1 MKLSQQF
8 RNWLSRRGALALF
21 IIVVVLLW
29 LFQTWAQRT
38 QPRISHVLDSST
50 QHVNVL
56 WLKQGD
62 VSNITAANT
71 DGKVFTMPL
80 TEDSISSI
88 DVKSSSTLWK
98 IELPFER
105 SGARGMLANTDTIFT
120 VDSTRAD
127 AYETTT
133 GELIW
138 STELGDG
145 HVSVIPQLDSNV
157 LRIYLGDDVI
167 ELDLKTGKIL
177 SKIPKD
183 TKIWVSG
190 NVILQT
196 SPSSQLIALDKQS
209 SEILWTSNRL
219 FYLDERH
226 EPLDIGRNSL
236 LVGFTRGVCALN
248 LKNGEYY
255 WCHPEIYISD
265 VAIDYQ
271 SQLGYA
277 MREDLVLLTIDLQT
291 GDVLGETSFLSSQP
305 IDEQIGSMSSITFS
319 DGVLV
324 ISFSDSG
331 QTFGLSMSQSSY
343 NQTPGNT
350 P

>member
-8 RNWLSRRGALALF
+8 RNWLPRRGALALL
-21 IIVVVLLW
+21 IMMVVLLW
-29 LFQTWAQRT
+29 IFQIWLKRP
-38 QPRISHVLDSST
+38 QPHISHVLGSST
-50 QHVNVL
+50 QQVDVL
-56 WLKQGD
+56 WLKQEIFTQMAGNGSGVIYAMPITRD
-62 VSNITAANT
+62 ELKTINISNGVIYWEV
-71 DGKVFTMPL
+71 KLPL
-80 TEDSISSI
+80 
-88 DVKSSSTLWK
+88 
-98 IELPFER
+98 ER
-105 SGARGMLANTDTIFT
+105 GGGARGLLTEQNTVFVATSVF
-120 VDSTRAD
+120 VD
-127 AYETTT
+127 AYKRET
-133 GELIW
+133 GELKW
-138 STELGDG
+138 STQLGDG
-145 HVSVIPQLDSNV
+145 HVSVIPQLDSNI
-157 LRIYLGDDVI
+157 LRIYYGDKLI
-167 ELDLKTGKIL
+167 ELDPETGKIL
-177 SKIPKD
+177 TMVPKD
-183 TKIWVSG
+183 AIVWMSG
-190 NVILQT
+190 NIILQV
-196 SPSSQLIALDKQS
+196 SPANQLIALDKQS
-209 SEILWTSNRL
+209 SEVLWTSNRL

-226 EPLDIGRNSL
+226 DPIDIGKNSL